1 MIEVVSDERCTRCN
15 LCIRAC
21 PMDVFDLVEDGP
33 PVIARQDDCQT
44 CFICEAHCPAD
55 ALYVAPMRAPA
66 LAGSFHLD
74 ERRLIATRTM
84 GSYRARLGWG
94 AGRRP
99 PRTAEEADRL
109 VDAGPRADAAP
120 AADAGGAIPRPA

>member
-1 MIEVVSDERCTRCN
+1 VIEIVSDERCTRCN

-21 PMDVFDLVEDGP
+21 PMDVFDLVPGGA

-55 ALYVAPMRAPA
+55 ALYVSPLRDPEPGLEEAA
-66 LAGSFHLD
+66 LVASGV
-74 ERRLIATRTM
+74 M

-94 AGRRP
+94 EGRTP
-99 PRTAEEADRL
+99 PRTEAEAFVL
-109 VDAGPRADAAP
+109 AGLTPP
-120 AADAGGAIPRPA
+120 GPEPGP